1 MTVWSR
7 ILGIG
12 GAVAIA
18 VSIWSG
24 NLAGLF
30 GLGLAAVLVAIVLWG
45 IGRRRQKSV
54 N

>member
-7 ILGIG
+7 VLGIG

-24 NLAGLF
+24 NLVGLF
-30 GLGLAAVLVAIVLWG
+30 GLGLIAVIAALVLWG
-45 IGRRRQKSV
+45 VDRGRQK
-54 N
+54 NAN